1 MGVSSEVA
9 PSQAGRASSATTQ
22 GLKPL
27 MLPPLSRGLLP
38 RSRASIHEANSR
50 MGVAPAA
57 SLVQHSAPTQ
67 LTRRELEFRLSSEPL
82 AGGYC
87 EMLIANGDEGS
98 ALRKMYL
105 DDYAEAIKFL
115 EFLRQDFPQSFKT
128 LVFDQGV
135 SDPSVAVDIHAG
147 TFMVYGK
154 SRLQDARNAA
164 SRLSK
169 WWSSEGPGG
178 ANGDPIASI
187 TSLQFRC
194 YLVHVT
200 QSAREYQA
208 RRGQNCAD
216 TAARKQRI
224 DIKVFAL
231 LIGARL
237 WLAVF
242 SDPLVIK
249 VTPAQPTSQRVVTK
263 SAVMPLAFQLHLE
276 WLAANHPSQFI
287 RIAAATMALCGILVL
302 RCIEMQRCRLL
313 NRVESTEADPN
324 EPLLVRC
331 DAGKAATRAT
341 MFPFEM
347 ATYPE
352 GYAGDARKWLAELSA
367 LSYGQAA
374 ILPDF
379 VTEGR
384 SGSIL
389 HATEWRV
396 GTPLPASK
404 WPAVCTDLF
413 SIAPLL

>member
-9 PSQAGRASSATTQ
+9 PSLAGRASSATTQ

-50 MGVAPAA
+50 MGVAPAS
-57 SLVQHSAPTQ
+57 SLVQHSAPTQPAPTQ

-169 WWSSEGPGG
+169 
-178 ANGDPIASI
+178 
-187 TSLQFRC
+187 
-194 YLVHVT
+194 
-200 QSAREYQA
+200 
-208 RRGQNCAD
+208 
-216 TAARKQRI
+216 
-224 DIKVFAL
+224 
-231 LIGARL
+231 
-237 WLAVF
+237 
-242 SDPLVIK
+242 
-249 VTPAQPTSQRVVTK
+249 
-263 SAVMPLAFQLHLE
+263 
-276 WLAANHPSQFI
+276 
-287 RIAAATMALCGILVL
+287 
-302 RCIEMQRCRLL
+302 
-313 NRVESTEADPN
+313 
-324 EPLLVRC
+324 
-331 DAGKAATRAT
+331 
-341 MFPFEM
+341 
-347 ATYPE
+347 
-352 GYAGDARKWLAELSA
+352 
-367 LSYGQAA
+367 
-374 ILPDF
+374 
-379 VTEGR
+379 
-384 SGSIL
+384 
-389 HATEWRV
+389 
-396 GTPLPASK
+396 
-404 WPAVCTDLF
+404 
-413 SIAPLL
+413 